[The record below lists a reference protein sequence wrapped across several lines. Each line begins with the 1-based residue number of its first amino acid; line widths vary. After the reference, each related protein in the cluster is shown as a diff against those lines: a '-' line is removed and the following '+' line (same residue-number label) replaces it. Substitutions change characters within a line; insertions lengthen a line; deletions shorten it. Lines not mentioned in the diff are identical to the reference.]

1 MRLTKFSDYALR
13 ALLLAASRPGER
25 VTVNEAAQ
33 LYGISHMHLKKV
45 VKFLSAEGYLD
56 ATRGHHGGFALAL
69 PPAAINIGALIRKTE
84 PDFGLV
90 ECFLEGN
97 ACPITRSCG
106 LAGILNDG
114 LVAFL
119 EVLDRYTLA
128 DIMLPRN
135 RFDAP
140 GTPPFPQRGPRLPS
154 PPPGGTG
161 DDNLARKPGG
171 VAGGTE

>member
-33 LYGISHMHLKKV
+33 IYGISHMHLKKV

-69 PPAAINIGALIRKTE
+69 PPASINLGELIRKSE

-90 ECFLEGN
+90 ECFLPDN
-97 ACPITRSCG
+97 TCPITRSCG
-106 LAGILNDG
+106 LAGVFNDS
-114 LVAFL
+114 LAAFL
-119 EVLDRYTLA
+119 SVLDRYTLA
-128 DIMLPRN
+128 DIMLPRK
-135 RFDAP
+135 RFEGP
-140 GTPPFPQRGPRLPS
+140 GTPPYPLRGPRLP
-154 PPPGGTG
+154 PPA
-161 DDNLARKPGG
+161 ARKL
-171 VAGGTE
+171 

>member
-13 ALLLAASRPGER
+13 ALLLAAGRPGER

-56 ATRGHHGGFALAL
+56 ATRGHHGGFALAM

-90 ECFLEGN
+90 ECFLPGN
-97 ACPITRSCG
+97 TCPITRSCG
-106 LAGILNDG
+106 LAGIFNDG
-114 LVAFL
+114 LAAFL
-119 EVLDRYTLA
+119 AVLDRYTLA
-128 DIMLPRN
+128 DIMLAPK
-135 RFDAP
+135 RFEDLSA
-140 GTPPFPQRGPRLPS
+140 PPFPLRGPKLPPS
-154 PPPGGTG
+154 PDAASAKT
-161 DDNLARKPGG
+161 
-171 VAGGTE
+171 